1 MSNIAIYLARELTL
15 GDFVIFTVFII
26 AFLQY
31 LCQHRGEKIQEV
43 VDRKTRVNN
52 VVEATMIDSIYA
64 FVLFYFKIKSK
75 IPMSTTWVFLGLM
88 SGREFGMSIEKLG
101 GEDKDWKNAIKLSV
115 LDIILAGTGFLASF
129 GMA

>member
-1 MSNIAIYLARELTL
+1 
-15 GDFVIFTVFII
+15 
-26 AFLQY
+26 
-31 LCQHRGEKIQEV
+31 
-43 VDRKTRVNN
+43 